1 MKYTFKKGKDVKY
14 QKNLDFK
21 EELEKLG
28 YSLVEKKKKKA
39 APKTEDK

>member
-1 MKYTFKKGKDVKY
+1 MKYTFKKGKDVKH
-14 QKNLDFK
+14 QNSLDFQ

-39 APKTEDK
+39 APKAEDK